1 VSWLP
6 STADGRG
13 APSRDRRLNDVE
25 GPRSA
30 PDEDWLNASAAM
42 SVCGPVEHGA
52 TYPNAGPQSQSCER
66 AGRVSEQRHAPRPRR
81 VDGRILLEALDLAG
95 TLIALLDSAGRIVS
109 LNRACEHACG
119 FSLEEVC
126 GRVFW
131 SCAFAVPDEAQAIR
145 RAVREVAVERSCSRV
160 EWQMRHRDGTVRV
173 ISWAGRSLSGPDG
186 KPEHILLAGADVTA
200 LRHGEEQICNRLA
213 ELADL
218 HRIHVVEGLG
228 SVIAHDLNQPLASV
242 LLLAESALRQV
253 RSSGCAGAEV
263 IKDLE
268 TIVTQV
274 HRAGAMTKGLRRF
287 LAGASE
293 SNAPIDMERT
303 IRGTCELLAPEARA
317 HGIELVLHIA
327 PALPAVRGDAS
338 RLEHVLVILI
348 RNGIE
353 AICASGKTQRRIEI
367 SALPRDDMVCVTVM
381 DSGPGVST
389 SAVERIFEPFYSTK
403 SEGLG
408 LGLAISRALAQQLGG
423 RLWAEARTGE
433 GVFHLSL
440 PMMS

>member
-1 VSWLP
+1 
-6 STADGRG
+6 
-13 APSRDRRLNDVE
+13 
-25 GPRSA
+25 
-30 PDEDWLNASAAM
+30 
-42 SVCGPVEHGA
+42 VC
-52 TYPNAGPQSQSCER
+52 
-66 AGRVSEQRHAPRPRR
+66 
-81 VDGRILLEALDLAG
+81 
-95 TLIALLDSAGRIVS
+95 
-109 LNRACEHACG
+109 
-119 FSLEEVC
+119 
-126 GRVFW
+126 
-131 SCAFAVPDEAQAIR
+131 
-145 RAVREVAVERSCSRV
+145 
-160 EWQMRHRDGTVRV
+160 V

-200 LRHGEEQICNRLA
+200 LRHGEAQICNRLA

-253 RSSGCAGAEV
+253 RSSGCASAEL

-287 LAGASE
+287 LAGANE

-327 PALPAVRGDAS
+327 PALPEVRGDAS

-367 SALPRDDMVCVTVM
+367 SALPRDDMVQRR
-381 DSGPGVST
+381 S
-389 SAVERIFEPFYSTK
+389 R
-403 SEGLG
+403 GLG
-408 LGLAISRALAQQLGG
+408 YEARVRVEMEWVVAVVIPLLGG
-423 RLWAEARTGE
+423 KEITKVFYCNSFRLYYFILNG
-433 GVFHLSL
+433 L
-440 PMMS
+440 PGAIFINDRKPRPAKCFTLNGI

>member
-1 VSWLP
+1 VSD
-6 STADGRG
+6 A
-13 APSRDRRLNDVE
+13 E
-25 GPRSA
+25 GTRSA
-30 PDEDWLNASAAM
+30 SKEGWLNTSAAM
-42 SVCGPVEHGA
+42 SVRSPVEHEASG
-52 TYPNAGPQSQSCER
+52 PNAGPQSQLCDR
-66 AGRVSEQRHAPRPRR
+66 AGHFFEQRHAPRPRR

-109 LNRACEHACG
+109 FNRACEQACG
-119 FSLEEVC
+119 WPAEEVC

-131 SCAFAVPDEAQAIR
+131 SCAFAIPGEVQAIR
-145 RAVREVAVERSCSRV
+145 HAVREVAVEPSSHRV

-173 ISWAGRSLSGPDG
+173 ISWAGQALLGPDG
-186 KPEHILLAGADVTA
+186 ESEQILLAGADVTA
-200 LRHGEEQICNRLA
+200 LRDGEEQIRGRLA
-213 ELADL
+213 QLSDL
-218 HRIHVVEGLG
+218 HRVHVVEGLG

-253 RSSGCAGAEV
+253 RLSECAGAEL

-274 HRAGAMTKGLRRF
+274 HRAGAMTQGLRRF
-287 LAGASE
+287 LAGASA
-293 SNAPIDMERT
+293 SNVPIDVERT

-317 HGIELVLHIA
+317 HGIKVALHIA
-327 PALPAVRGDAS
+327 PALPGVRGDSS
-338 RLEHVLVILI
+338 RLEHLLVIVI

-353 AICASGKTQRRIEI
+353 AICANGKTQRLIKIR
-367 SALPRDDMVCVTVM
+367 ALARDGMVCVSVI
-381 DSGPGVST
+381 DSGPGVAM
-389 SAVERIFEPFYSTK
+389 SAVEKIFEPFYSTK

-423 RLWAEARTGE
+423 RLWAEARAGE

-440 PMMS
+440 PMVA